1 MLILFLY
8 DFFSFIVDLS
18 CKENLDLLLE
28 DTKLIQNNMYLISW
42 CGSESCAEAIEQKT
56 KFTILGYD
64 YQLKHKKKKKCL
76 CCSSLGYISVL
87 AKRH

>member
-1 MLILFLY
+1 
-8 DFFSFIVDLS
+8 
-18 CKENLDLLLE
+18 
-28 DTKLIQNNMYLISW
+28 MYLISW